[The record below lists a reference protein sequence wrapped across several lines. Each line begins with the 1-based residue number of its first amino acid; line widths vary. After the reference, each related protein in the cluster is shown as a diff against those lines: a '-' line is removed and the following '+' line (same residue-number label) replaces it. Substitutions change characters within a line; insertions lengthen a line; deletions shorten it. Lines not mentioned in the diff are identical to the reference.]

1 MNIHIQNQEH
11 QTQIK
16 NYLQFQ
22 NNLAY
27 FESVLMEQND
37 FRFLD
42 RIELHVYD

>member
-22 NNLAY
+22 SNLAC

-37 FRFLD
+37 FRFPD
-42 RIELHVYD
+42 HIEHRVYD